1 MLAPASYWVTS
12 CCVCLA
18 VSPGMGRLIQ
28 RLDNHTAAGLA
39 AAGVVHLHCTAL
51 HLHVHQ
57 RLQPKLNGP

>member
-1 MLAPASYWVTS
+1 MLAPASYSVTS
-12 CCVCLA
+12 CCVCSA

-39 AAGVVHLHCTAL
+39 AAGVVHLH
-51 HLHVHQ
+51 VHQ